1 MILKLQLEEDC
12 NICSLQSVVSWDDT
26 SQLNDSQVKAVLS
39 CLQKICCEHKSFLD
53 LIWGPPGTGKTKT
66 VSMMLYV
73 LRSMGKR
80 VLTCA
85 PTNAAIKEVSSRLVK
100 LLNDSPHKYSG
111 RDDLFCSLGD
121 VVLFGSKERLGVDC
135 LTEEIYL
142 EYRVQRLAECFAPLT
157 GWRHCFSS
165 MIDLIQNCSVQY
177 HIFLENKLMMEKGND
192 HGTGKDI
199 KTEDINSFLDF
210 IRKRFSSSA
219 SDIRRCV
226 SIMCSHISKSYL
238 LEHNF
243 KNLVALMHLV
253 DSLENLLSQDDILL
267 QEIEEV
273 FTMSDTAEECK
284 HSLSVIAETL
294 LTQRNELLSL
304 LKVIRDSLYK
314 LNLPDVRSM
323 EYLKELKEFCLQ
335 TASLIFCTASTSY
348 KLHSVEMPPLDV
360 VVIDEAAQLKECET
374 AIPLQLQGIR
384 HAILI
389 GDEFQLPAMVRSKV
403 CLFCLTF
410 LHIRH
415 VKSLEISSSF

>member
-1 MILKLQLEEDC
+1 
-12 NICSLQSVVSWDDT
+12 
-26 SQLNDSQVKAVLS
+26 
-39 CLQKICCEHKSFLD
+39 
-53 LIWGPPGTGKTKT
+53 
-66 VSMMLYV
+66 
-73 LRSMGKR
+73 
-80 VLTCA
+80 
-85 PTNAAIKEVSSRLVK
+85 
-100 LLNDSPHKYSG
+100 
-111 RDDLFCSLGD
+111 
-121 VVLFGSKERLGVDC
+121 
-135 LTEEIYL
+135 
-142 EYRVQRLAECFAPLT
+142 
-157 GWRHCFSS
+157 
-165 MIDLIQNCSVQY
+165 
-177 HIFLENKLMMEKGND
+177 
-192 HGTGKDI
+192 
-199 KTEDINSFLDF
+199 
-210 IRKRFSSSA
+210 
-219 SDIRRCV
+219 
-226 SIMCSHISKSYL
+226 MCSHISKSYL

-273 FTMSDTAEECK
+273 FPMSDTAEECK

-323 EYLKELKEFCLQ
+323 ECLKEFCLQ

-348 KLHSVEMPPLDV
+348 KLHSVVMPPLDV
-360 VVIDEAAQLKECET
+360 AVIDEAAQLKECET
-374 AIPLQLQGIR
+374 AIPLPLQGIR